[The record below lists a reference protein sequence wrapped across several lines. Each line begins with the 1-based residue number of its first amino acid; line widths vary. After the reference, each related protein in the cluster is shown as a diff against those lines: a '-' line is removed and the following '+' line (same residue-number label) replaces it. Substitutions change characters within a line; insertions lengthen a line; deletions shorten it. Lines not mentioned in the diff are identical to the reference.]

1 MSENTDI
8 CMFVGFMV
16 TEKGLLCQELTFL
29 NILNLSTFSTF
40 STFSITM
47 FGANAEFMFE

>member
-1 MSENTDI
+1 MSENMDI
-8 CMFVGFMV
+8 CVFVGFMV
-16 TEKGLLCQELTFL
+16 TEKGLLCQEFTFL
-29 NILNLSTFSTF
+29 NILNLSTF